1 MWFRLDLRTLD
12 NPALWEA
19 SQNGPVIPI
28 FIWSPNEEDI
38 MPGAAS
44 CWWLHHSLEKLG
56 AKLGELGGKLILRS
70 GKSLQNL
77 KSLAK
82 NTGARA
88 VYWNRRYEPLIQK
101 RDDKIDYI
109 FRNRNKL

>member
-1 MWFRLDLRTLD
+1 
-12 NPALWEA
+12 
-19 SQNGPVIPI
+19 
-28 FIWSPNEEDI
+28 

-44 CWWLHHSLEKLG
+44 RWWLHHSLEKLG

-101 RDDKIDYI
+101 RDDKIEDELKKI
-109 FRNRNKL
+109 GLEVKVFKANLLAEPSEVENKSGLPFKVFTPFW